1 MKLQTRLTLL
11 VTVIILST
19 STAIGYFSVSTSYSN
34 QLKNS
39 DQVISTTIQE
49 LSNSKDNPLS
59 LSTYLAEISNLKFSV
74 AYITQE
80 NDLIPLHD
88 GNSSI
93 STAPD
98 KSIIYDAQNKAITL
112 NQSRIRSYQFSD
124 GEFLLLHYSIEE
136 IESSKNQNIR
146 ILFIFTTML
155 IFISAFITFILFRKD
170 TQLNLLVNSLRKSQE
185 NMREFIG
192 DASHELKTPLTVI
205 RGYFELIF
213 NNKSSPTQNMAYQK
227 RIESEIFRMQ
237 SIIEDLL
244 FIAELD
250 EQRINGDLKVD
261 ISSHVEVMVND
272 LRHLQPNRVVDSSIE
287 PNLFIRISYSHLSQL
302 LANISSNI
310 SRHTPEDSLVNI
322 KLFKCA
328 TGVRLLCEDSGPGLP
343 ANFYKNGIQAFR
355 RFDKSRSRESGGS
368 GLGMTIMEKIVKKN
382 GGKIELS
389 QSRFGGL
396 KIEIDFL
403 PFTK

>member
-1 MKLQTRLTLL
+1 LKLQTRLTLL

-80 NDLIPLHD
+80 NDLIPIHD

-112 NQSRIRSYQFSD
+112 NQSCIRSYQFSD

-146 ILFIFTTML
+146 ILFLFTTILM
-155 IFISAFITFILFRKD
+155 FISAFITFILFRKD

-244 FIAELD
+244 FIAEFD

-272 LRHLQPNRVVDSSIE
+272 LRHLQPNRVVD
-287 PNLFIRISYSHLSQL
+287 
-302 LANISSNI
+302 
-310 SRHTPEDSLVNI
+310 
-322 KLFKCA
+322 
-328 TGVRLLCEDSGPGLP
+328 
-343 ANFYKNGIQAFR
+343 
-355 RFDKSRSRESGGS
+355 
-368 GLGMTIMEKIVKKN
+368 
-382 GGKIELS
+382 
-389 QSRFGGL
+389 
-396 KIEIDFL
+396 
-403 PFTK
+403 